1 VPSWSGV
8 PEDSRKKGRGGRN
21 DSSGVAT
28 GSFVED
34 LDDDDDDDEDMAGE
48 CRRTTARESAPE
60 NSEREQRTLRCRE
73 YLRQVE

>member
-1 VPSWSGV
+1 V

-28 GSFVED
+28 GDFAED
-34 LDDDDDDDEDMAGE
+34 LGDDDDDIVSG
-48 CRRTTARESAPE
+48 RRGATAREKAPG
-60 NSEREQRTLRCRE
+60 NLDHEQRTEPLRCRE

>member
-1 VPSWSGV
+1 V

-28 GSFVED
+28 GDFAED
-34 LDDDDDDDEDMAGE
+34 MCDDDDDDDDMVSE
-48 CRRTTARESAPE
+48 HRRTTARERAPE

-73 YLRQVE
+73 HLRQVK